1 MSVRSQAV
9 ALGAGITTALL
20 VAVLVI
26 EALPIEF
33 SAIVGLPV
41 GLLAGGVTTVAVAR
55 RYDSV
60 DDATRALFAASAGFG
75 YTVVLLVAL
84 RYVGRLGLRS
94 LVTVER
100 LVAVAVVVALLTGF
114 ASWLFGQRSEGTAD

>member
-1 MSVRSQAV
+1 MSIRSQAV

-26 EALPIEF
+26 EALLIEF

-41 GLLAGGVTTVAVAR
+41 GLLAGGVTTVLVAR

-60 DDATRALFAASAGFG
+60 DDAARALFEASAGFG
-75 YTVVLLVAL
+75 YTVVLLLAL

-94 LVTVER
+94 LVTVDR
-100 LVAVAVVVALLTGF
+100 LVAVAVVAALLTGL
-114 ASWLFGQRSEGTAD
+114 ASWLFGRSSENTL